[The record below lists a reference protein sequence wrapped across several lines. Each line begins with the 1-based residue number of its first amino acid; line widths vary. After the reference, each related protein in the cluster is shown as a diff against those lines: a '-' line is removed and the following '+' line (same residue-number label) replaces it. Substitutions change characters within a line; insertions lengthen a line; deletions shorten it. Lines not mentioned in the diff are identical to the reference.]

1 MDTLKKLIN
10 TLVPTN
16 KSKEKMKKY
25 EELWIKIRNLI
36 RSITKSSDDY
46 DEKYMSIKF
55 NSDAKLSLVKMIK
68 LPTVAIVVRN
78 VFLENNK
85 YYPHHFLENVCIKY
99 KNGK

>member
-68 LPTVAIVVRN
+68 IPTIVIVVRN

-85 YYPHHFLENVCIKY
+85 YYPYFFLDECLY
-99 KNGK
+99 KI

>member
-36 RSITKSSDDY
+36 RSITKSTDDY

-68 LPTVAIVVRN
+68 IPTIVIVVRN

-85 YYPHHFLENVCIKY
+85 YYPYFFLDECLY
-99 KNGK
+99 KI

>member
-68 LPTVAIVVRN
+68 IPTIVIVVRN

-85 YYPHHFLENVCIKY
+85 YYPHFFLDECLY
-99 KNGK
+99 KI

>member
-1 MDTLKKLIN
+1 
-10 TLVPTN
+10 
-16 KSKEKMKKY
+16 MKKY

-36 RSITKSSDDY
+36 RSITKSTDDY

-68 LPTVAIVVRN
+68 IPTIVIVARN

-85 YYPHHFLENVCIKY
+85 YYYPHFFLDECLY
-99 KNGK
+99 KI

>member
-1 MDTLKKLIN
+1 MDALKKLIN

-36 RSITKSSDDY
+36 RSITKSTDDY

-68 LPTVAIVVRN
+68 IPTIVIVVRN

-85 YYPHHFLENVCIKY
+85 YYPYFFLDECLY
-99 KNGK
+99 KI

>member
-36 RSITKSSDDY
+36 RSITKSTDDY

-55 NSDAKLSLVKMIK
+55 NSDGELSTI
-68 LPTVAIVVRN
+68 AIVVRT
-78 VFLENNK
+78 VFLEDNK
-85 YYPHHFLENVCIKY
+85 YYPHVFLNECLHKI
-99 KNGK
+99 

>member
-36 RSITKSSDDY
+36 RSITKSTDDY

-68 LPTVAIVVRN
+68 ISTIVIVVRN

-85 YYPHHFLENVCIKY
+85 YYPYFFLDECLY
-99 KNGK
+99 KI